1 MNSKGNSYMAEPRRS
16 RGRDDINVTRKMR
29 IALFMISKDSQY
41 VCKWQT
47 IVRLTEAGY
56 ISYTD
61 GRACIT
67 PMGRELLSHKP
78 GLARAQSRD
87 WTATKK
93 YG

>member
-1 MNSKGNSYMAEPRRS
+1 MISKGNSSESRRS
-16 RGRDDINVTRKMR
+16 RDRDRDDINVTRKMR
-29 IALFMISKDSQY
+29 IALFMISEDSQY

-67 PMGRELLSHKP
+67 PLGRELLSHKP
-78 GLARAQSRD
+78 GIARAQSRD
-87 WTATKK
+87 WSASKK

>member
-1 MNSKGNSYMAEPRRS
+1 MISKGNSSESRRS
-16 RGRDDINVTRKMR
+16 RDRDRDDINITRKMR

-56 ISYTD
+56 ISYID

-67 PMGRELLSHKP
+67 PLGRELLSHKP
-78 GLARAQSRD
+78 GIARAQSRD
-87 WTATKK
+87 WSASKK

>member
-1 MNSKGNSYMAEPRRS
+1 MNSKGKFHPTNC
-16 RGRDDINVTRKMR
+16 GINVTRKMR
-29 IALFMISKDSQY
+29 IALFMISEDSQY

-56 ISYTD
+56 ISYID

-67 PMGRELLSHKP
+67 PLGRELLSHKP